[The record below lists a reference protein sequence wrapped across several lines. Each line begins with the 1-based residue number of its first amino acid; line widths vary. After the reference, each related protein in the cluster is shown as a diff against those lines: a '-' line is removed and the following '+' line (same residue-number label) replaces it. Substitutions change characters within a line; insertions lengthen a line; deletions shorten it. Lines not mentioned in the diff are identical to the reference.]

1 MFGSSTKGTKMGNLE
16 IYVGVPV
23 QLLKS
28 FLILLT
34 RFRTLTMV
42 PQQLYTMTNRNLF
55 IDNRL
60 FLRLQSIFL
69 FVFEDILRRIKEDEI
84 LNFTYNEY
92 VYTRAAVFIVSAKG
106 RRIICSISVSI
117 ILFYGGPPSVGG
129 NQEEGKGI

>member
-60 FLRLQSIFL
+60 FLSTTTIDFFFR
-69 FVFEDILRRIKEDEI
+69 V
-84 LNFTYNEY
+84 
-92 VYTRAAVFIVSAKG
+92 
-106 RRIICSISVSI
+106 
-117 ILFYGGPPSVGG
+117 
-129 NQEEGKGI
+129 

>member
-60 FLRLQSIFL
+60 FLSTTTIDFFSCLKTFL
-69 FVFEDILRRIKEDEI
+69 GESKKMK
-84 LNFTYNEY
+84 Y
-92 VYTRAAVFIVSAKG
+92 
-106 RRIICSISVSI
+106 
-117 ILFYGGPPSVGG
+117 
-129 NQEEGKGI
+129 

>member
-60 FLRLQSIFL
+60 FLSTTTIDFF

-84 LNFTYNEY
+84 
-92 VYTRAAVFIVSAKG
+92 
-106 RRIICSISVSI
+106 
-117 ILFYGGPPSVGG
+117 
-129 NQEEGKGI
+129 

>member
-23 QLLKS
+23 QLDLLKS

-55 IDNRL
+55 INNRL
-60 FLRLQSIFL
+60 FLSTTTIDFFSCLKTFL
-69 FVFEDILRRIKEDEI
+69 GESK
-84 LNFTYNEY
+84 
-92 VYTRAAVFIVSAKG
+92 KM
-106 RRIICSISVSI
+106 
-117 ILFYGGPPSVGG
+117 
-129 NQEEGKGI
+129 K

>member
-60 FLRLQSIFL
+60 FFSTTTIDFFSCLKTFL
-69 FVFEDILRRIKEDEI
+69 GESKKMK
-84 LNFTYNEY
+84 Y
-92 VYTRAAVFIVSAKG
+92 
-106 RRIICSISVSI
+106 
-117 ILFYGGPPSVGG
+117 
-129 NQEEGKGI
+129 